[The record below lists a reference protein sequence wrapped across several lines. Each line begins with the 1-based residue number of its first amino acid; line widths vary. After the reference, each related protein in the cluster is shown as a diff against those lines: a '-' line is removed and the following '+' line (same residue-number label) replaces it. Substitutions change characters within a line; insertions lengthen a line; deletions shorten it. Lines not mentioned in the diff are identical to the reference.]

1 MIKCD
6 ENCTPCCDF
15 CIYAIHEAWE
25 EDGKVY
31 EGEPLMCRLHKDDEH
46 KKLAQNCSYCNDY
59 HCNFVNKQPDIYRIF
74 VFTNPNKE
82 MLNNEGK
89 PMGWPD
95 VGRMDDVGFYYEKET
110 AIKALHENW
119 CNIQDHCFNAAFLV
133 QHEPGL
139 YPMSSKERR
148 IYFIWDKEKQ
158 GFFEQPEPEIFKNF
172 AY

>member
-1 MIKCD
+1 MN
-6 ENCTPCCDF
+6 E
-15 CIYAIHEAWE
+15 
-25 EDGKVY
+25 
-31 EGEPLMCRLHKDDEH
+31 
-46 KKLAQNCSYCNDY
+46 Q
-59 HCNFVNKQPDIYRIF
+59 QPDIYRIF

-95 VGRMDDVGFYYEKET
+95 VGRMDDVGFYYEKEI

-133 QHEPGL
+133 QHGPGL
-139 YPMSSKERR
+139 YPYTSKERR
-148 IYFIWDKEKQ
+148 IYFVWDKEKQ
-158 GFFEQPEPEIFKNF
+158 GFFEQPEPEIFKDF